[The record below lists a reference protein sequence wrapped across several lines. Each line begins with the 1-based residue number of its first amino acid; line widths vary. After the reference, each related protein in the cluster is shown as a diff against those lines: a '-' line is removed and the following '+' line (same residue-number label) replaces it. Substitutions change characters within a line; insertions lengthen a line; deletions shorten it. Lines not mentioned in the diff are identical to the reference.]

1 MSAYGYTFATYCA
14 NGRGMVAVTYQGTF
28 VDSLTLALGETFAQ
42 GVNRWLSESFTVA
55 A

>member
-1 MSAYGYTFATYCA
+1 MTAYGYRFEAYCA
-14 NGRGMVAVTYQGTF
+14 NGRGMVAVSFEGSF

-42 GVNRWLSESFTVA
+42 GVNRWLCESYAVA